1 MKRPSRSSK
10 YQYIICEAQVGDE
23 ILEIMP
29 NSKSIYHSISPYKYN
44 EELLDLKE
52 ELLKQIHKLAKKIL
66 TNKQYQIYLLTLD
79 GYTQTEIAKIMGV
92 NQSSVSKSA
101 IGSQSYEN
109 SKRYGGFLAKLRKSI
124 AESFEIQ
131 KILAKME
138 LLKEEKL

>member
-1 MKRPSRSSK
+1 
-10 YQYIICEAQVGDE
+10 
-23 ILEIMP
+23 MP

-138 LLKEEKL
+138 LFIN